1 MSSFLRSA
9 AARSSSSPPM
19 PARSTGF
26 EERPMLEPLFGLF
39 VALALGAYLVVTLL
53 RPERF

>member
-1 MSSFLRSA
+1 
-9 AARSSSSPPM
+9 M

-26 EERPMLEPLFGLF
+26 KEATVLEPLFGLF
-39 VALALGAYLVVTLL
+39 VALVLGAYLVVTLL

>member
-1 MSSFLRSA
+1 
-9 AARSSSSPPM
+9 M
-19 PARSTGF
+19 PVRLTGF
-26 EERPMLEPLFGLF
+26 EETTVLEPLFGLF

>member
-1 MSSFLRSA
+1 
-9 AARSSSSPPM
+9 M
-19 PARSTGF
+19 PARSTNSKKAT
-26 EERPMLEPLFGLF
+26 MLEPLFGLF

>member
-1 MSSFLRSA
+1 
-9 AARSSSSPPM
+9 M

-26 EERPMLEPLFGLF
+26 EERAMLEPLFGLF
-39 VALALGAYLVVTLL
+39 VALALGVYLVVTLL